1 MKSKDFIPFFFP
13 LIFRH
18 FFPFPKTAE
27 GFGNRRL
34 FHISGLKN
42 FPDRTREL
50 GNGTSLTLAGFVP
63 VGRETSF
70 SCLQGFFT
78 CGEAN

>member
-50 GNGTSLTLAGFVP
+50 GNKTSLTLAGSVP
-63 VGRETSF
+63 VGRRTPIPQLPGSF
-70 SCLQGFFT
+70 PDGGT
-78 CGEAN
+78 V